1 MLKDLTKARRRMY
14 CSPLGRVLATV
25 YILYLWEGNI
35 SFRIKGRWGKKN
47 GRTKKTT
54 LAERSRMSLLLNCKF
69 SEKSDTPNLIMKT

>member
-1 MLKDLTKARRRMY
+1 MFTPREGVGHCLHPV
-14 CSPLGRVLATV
+14 PLGRE
-25 YILYLWEGNI
+25 YIVQDQRQVGE
-35 SFRIKGRWGKKN
+35 KN